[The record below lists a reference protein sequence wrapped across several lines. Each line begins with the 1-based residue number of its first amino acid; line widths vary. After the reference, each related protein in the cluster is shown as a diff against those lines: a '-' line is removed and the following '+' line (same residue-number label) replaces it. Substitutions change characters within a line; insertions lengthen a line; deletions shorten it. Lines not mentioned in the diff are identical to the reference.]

1 MSSPVSSPVCVSQLK
16 EDLAGQEVDDEGHEE
31 EEEPQEEAQ
40 TFQTHTPE
48 EQQDRCVTNTRT
60 QSGIHILWGRLTDM
74 LSLATN
80 PDHQK

>member
-1 MSSPVSSPVCVSQLK
+1 MSQLK

-60 QSGIHILWGRLTDM
+60 QSDIHILWGHLIDT
-74 LSLATN
+74 LSLAMYPN
-80 PDHQK
+80 HQKLMPKPNLT

>member
-1 MSSPVSSPVCVSQLK
+1 MKRYKTPSGHLSLYLSPQCLLTCLLSVSQLK

-48 EQQDRCVTNTRT
+48 EQQDRCATNTRT
-60 QSGIHILWGRLTDM
+60 RSDIHIL
-74 LSLATN
+74 
-80 PDHQK
+80 

>member
-1 MSSPVSSPVCVSQLK
+1 MSQLK

-60 QSGIHILWGRLTDM
+60 HSGIHILWGHLIDM